1 MKLGIMTD
9 LHGNL
14 PALEAVLPRLKDCDL
29 ILCAGDFV
37 NIGPWSEE
45 TVALA
50 NSIPN
55 LIAVRGNHEN
65 RILPNSRCG
74 RKSPEAQAHY
84 AWTWDRLSE
93 ASRSWLAAL
102 PEKRELQLEGREVS
116 LQHYGLREG
125 WHYLRIFPDPG
136 PDDLKALFPQGKD
149 IVVFGHDHA
158 GTILR
163 TAETLYLNCG
173 ALGCPGK
180 DRNVAR
186 AAILDLGERM
196 KVTPL
201 RIRYD
206 VEPVIREIKRLDMPD
221 ADTILRAFYGLG

>member
-1 MKLGIMTD
+1 MKLGIITD

-14 PALEAVLPRLKDCDL
+14 PALEAMLPHLAGCDMV
-29 ILCAGDFV
+29 LCAGDFV
-37 NIGPWSEE
+37 DIGPWPEE

-50 NSIPN
+50 RTIPN
-55 LIAVRGNHEN
+55 LISVRGNHEN
-65 RILPNSRCG
+65 RILPDSPCH
-74 RKSPEAQAHY
+74 RKSPELQAHY
-84 AWTWDRLSE
+84 AWTWGRLSE
-93 ASRSWLAAL
+93 DSRAWLGAL
-102 PEKRELQLEGREVS
+102 PEKRELTLEGREIS

-125 WHYLRIFPDPG
+125 CHYYRIHNDPG
-136 PDDLKALFPQGKD
+136 PETLRALFPQGKD

-180 DRNVAR
+180 DRDLAR
-186 AAILDLGERM
+186 AAILDLGERIR
-196 KVTPL
+196 VTPL

-206 VEPVIREIKRLDMPD
+206 VQPVVREIQRLRMPD
-221 ADTILRAFYGLG
+221 WENILASFYGLR

>member
-1 MKLGIMTD
+1 MKLGIITD

-14 PALEAVLPRLKDCDL
+14 PALEAVLPHLADCDGV
-29 ILCAGDFV
+29 LCAGDFV

-45 TVALA
+45 TVQLA
-50 NSIPN
+50 KTIPN
-55 LIAVRGNHEN
+55 LLAVRGNHEN
-65 RILPNSRCG
+65 RILPDRPCG

-84 AWTWDRLSE
+84 AWTWQRLSE
-93 ASRSWLAAL
+93 DSRAWLGAL
-102 PEKRELQLEGREVS
+102 PEKRELTLEGREIS

-125 WHYLRIFPDPG
+125 YHYLRIFPDPG
-136 PDDLKALFPQGKD
+136 PEDLAALFPKGKD

-163 TAETLYLNCG
+163 TARTLYLNCG

-186 AAILDLGERM
+186 AAILDLGEQV

-206 VEPVIREIKRLDMPD
+206 VEPVIREIRRLNMPD
-221 ADTILRAFYGLG
+221 APHILRAFYGFD